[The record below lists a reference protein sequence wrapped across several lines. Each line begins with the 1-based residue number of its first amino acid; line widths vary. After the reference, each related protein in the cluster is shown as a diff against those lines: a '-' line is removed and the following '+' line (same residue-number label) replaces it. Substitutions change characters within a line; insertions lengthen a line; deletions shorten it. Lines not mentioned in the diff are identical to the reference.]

1 MAQDKPL
8 VVPLLSVSA
17 SPSYRLAGARLVLNI
32 QYLCLSRPRRAGIAV
47 VHVCFLSLYTALVIY
62 APRRPFIVC
71 GTVDNLSDT
80 ALRLRRNRT
89 TEGREL
95 SLTARLTNLYL
106 YFFTTFFGPL
116 AIGSTLALV
125 IAGRLPRHLT
135 AYYAVLVTLSD
146 YVGAY
151 NRHIS
156 CASGTRTQW
165 H

>member
-32 QYLCLSRPRRAGIAV
+32 QYLSVRPRRAGIAV

-62 APRRPFIVC
+62 APRRPFFVC

-89 TEGREL
+89 TEGRGL

-125 IAGRLPRHLT
+125 IAGPLPRHLT
-135 AYYAVLVTLSD
+135 AYYAVLVTLLH